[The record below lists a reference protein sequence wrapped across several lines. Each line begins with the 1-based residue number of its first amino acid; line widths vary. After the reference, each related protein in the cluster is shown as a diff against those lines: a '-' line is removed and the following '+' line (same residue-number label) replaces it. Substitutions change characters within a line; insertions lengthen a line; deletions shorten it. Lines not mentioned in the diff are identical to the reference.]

1 MKKGFTLVEMLTVVS
16 IIGIVSVISVP
27 LLLNYQ
33 KTSKLKNEARALATN
48 LRLTQQ
54 LAITEQSIYDLKL
67 FDTLGKYQIINTD
80 TTTVVKEVVLDSEID
95 INSVTGLTNDTAEF
109 NPTGAVLETG
119 FIYLTNSRG
128 ETSTIELKPS
138 GYVQLTE

>member
-1 MKKGFTLVEMLTVVS
+1 MKKGFTLIEMLTVVS

-67 FDTLGKYQIINTD
+67 LDTLGKYQIINTD
-80 TTTVVKEVVLDSEID
+80 TSEVVKEVVLDSEID
-95 INSVTGLTNDTAEF
+95 INQITGLTNDTVEF

-119 FIYLTNSRG
+119 FIYLTNSRD